1 MTYALGKKSLFN
13 LEGVHAD
20 LVRVVKLAITLTG
33 QDFGVY
39 EGLRSQAR
47 QDEYF
52 KRGVTRVRSSKHQR
66 QQDGFGHAVDLV
78 PWIDGAMRWEW
89 PPLFVVQAAVR
100 EAAIELGVQ
109 IRWGGVWDRRLNA
122 LEAGADGLRRE
133 VTAYSA
139 RHPGPDFL
147 DGPHIEIA

>member
-13 LEGVHAD
+13 LEGVRDD

-89 PPLFVVQAAVR
+89 PPIYTIAAAMR
-100 EAAIELGVQ
+100 DAAHQLEVQ
-109 IRWGGVWDRRLNA
+109 IRWGGVWDQRLNA
-122 LEAGADGLRRE
+122 LEPGAENMRIA
-133 VTAYSA
+133 VAAYCV
-139 RHPGPDFL
+139 RHPGPDFI
-147 DGPHIEIA
+147 DGPHYELV